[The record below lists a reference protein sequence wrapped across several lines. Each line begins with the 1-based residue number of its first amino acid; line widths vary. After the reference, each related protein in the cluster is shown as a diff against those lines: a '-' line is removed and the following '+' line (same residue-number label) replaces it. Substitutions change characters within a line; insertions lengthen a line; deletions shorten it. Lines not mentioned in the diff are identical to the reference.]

1 MMKLKLLKETHSKIK
16 TFYCCKE
23 NWRKRYILVEKII
36 SGDKFNN
43 PYQNSIEKNPEII
56 KTVESNYKISR
67 SVYQFVFAD
76 VTNIF
81 IEYIYLWDQDE
92 TFKLNEDIEFK
103 GWGAKHIS
111 EIENDFELLTIFQRF
126 CYRNERLPLT
136 IGLLVVTD
144 G

>member
-81 IEYIYLWDQDE
+81 IEYIYLLDQDE
-92 TFKLNEDIEFK
+92 IFKLKILNLRGGEQNIYLKLKMILSFSLYFK
-103 GWGAKHIS
+103 
-111 EIENDFELLTIFQRF
+111 DFAIAMGG
-126 CYRNERLPLT
+126 YH
-136 IGLLVVTD
+136 
-144 G
+144 